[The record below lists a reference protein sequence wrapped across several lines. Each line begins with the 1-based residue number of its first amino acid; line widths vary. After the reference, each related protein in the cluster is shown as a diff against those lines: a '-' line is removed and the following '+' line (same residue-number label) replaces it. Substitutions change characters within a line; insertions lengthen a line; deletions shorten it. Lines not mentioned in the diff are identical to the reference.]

1 MTNLKTKQ
9 IMKTALD
16 DLVEQGI
23 DGENLV
29 EFVSTVSGTLGFV
42 FGALHISTE
51 KRLSLQEI
59 DTQIDNLADFMKNC
73 ARRTSEYEPPRA
85 N

>member
-42 FGALHISTE
+42 FGALHLSTE
-51 KRLSLQEI
+51 KRLSFQEI
-59 DTQIDNLADFMKNC
+59 DVQIDNLADFIKNC
-73 ARRTSEYEPPRA
+73 ARRTTELTPPRA